1 MDTKRISN
9 ETLWTTD
16 FAQSEKAKFLK
27 PQSSKNLN
35 KRSKIIYIAPGIPAH
50 SLWMTDVSGSDR
62 RSVKAQLAGQG
73 DYRVAW
79 WEFNCL
85 LHRLFNARATLEQM
99 MYAFHSRHHA
109 LTFTHLQVLYD
120 YRILYQEMRQHG
132 NIAGVGSAFRQ
143 MYALRTKK

>member
-1 MDTKRISN
+1 MDTHHITN

-16 FAQSEKAKFLK
+16 FARAEKAKFLK
-27 PQSSKNLN
+27 SHSRKKQT
-35 KRSKIIYIAPGIPAH
+35 KRSKTNYVAPGVPAQ
-50 SLWMTDVSGSDR
+50 SVWMTDVSGSDR
-62 RSVKAQLAGQG
+62 RSVKAQLAGRG

-85 LHRLFNARATLEQM
+85 LHRLFNPRATLEQI

-109 LTFTHLQVLYD
+109 LTFKRLEAIND

-132 NIAGVGSAFRQ
+132 NIAGLGSAFRQ
-143 MYALRTKK
+143 MYALRKHK